1 MVLLIDNFDSFTFNI
16 YQAVRKLG
24 HDVTVRRNDAVTA
37 AEVKAMNPSHI
48 VISPG
53 PGNPDSAG
61 VSTELIRSFKGEIP
75 ILGICLGH
83 QCIAAAFG
91 GGITSAAELVHG
103 KKSEIYHDGQGVFS
117 GLKNPFWATRYHS
130 LAVSRMT
137 LPSDLLVSAWT
148 DDGEIMGVR
157 HKIFSVEGVQFHPES
172 IGTENGLDLLSNFLD
187 PRPRPSFI
195 QAAIKKVLRRED
207 LETAEA
213 EGAMEEIA
221 SGKATPA
228 QIGGLL
234 TALSMK
240 GESVSELT
248 GFAGVMRRKATP
260 IARPA
265 GRVILDTC
273 GTGGDAKGT
282 FNISTLAAFVAAG
295 AGATV
300 AKHGNRSVTSRC
312 GSADLLEALGVNVTA
327 PAETMARALDEIGIA
342 FLFAPKLHPSMKH
355 AVPVRADIGIRTVF
369 NILGP
374 LANPAGADVQMI
386 GVFSDSLLKKMAAAL
401 LNLGTRRALVVHG
414 SDGSDEITLAG
425 PTRVVEVLDGWLK
438 EYILDP
444 EDLGFSLCPPEALKG
459 GSLRTNCEI
468 ALSLLNGERG
478 PRRDVVVLN
487 AAAAIY
493 LAGLAECLSDAVE
506 KAEQS
511 IDSGAALKKLEDLI
525 AATNGSAEERK
536 WKAS

>member
-24 HDVTVRRNDAVTA
+24 HDVMVRRNNAVTA
-37 AEVKAMNPSHI
+37 AEVKALKASHI
-48 VISPG
+48 IISPG

-61 VSTELIRSFKGEIP
+61 ISVELVRTFKGEIP

-103 KKSEIYHDGQGVFS
+103 KKSEIFHDGLGVFS

-130 LAVSRMT
+130 LAVSRVT
-137 LPSDLLVSAWT
+137 LPSELLVSAWL

-157 HKIFSVEGVQFHPES
+157 HKIYSVEGVQFHPES
-172 IGTENGLDLLSNFLD
+172 IGTESGLDVLSNFLD

-207 LETAEA
+207 LKTDEA
-213 EGAMEEIA
+213 EGALEEIA
-221 SGKATPA
+221 SGKATPG

-234 TALSMK
+234 TVLSMK

-248 GFAGVMRRKATP
+248 GFASVMRRKATP
-260 IARPA
+260 IARPK
-265 GRVILDTC
+265 GKTILDTC

-282 FNISTLAAFVAAG
+282 FNISTCAAFVAAG

-312 GSADLLEALGVNVTA
+312 GSADLLEALGVNLAA
-327 PAETMARALDEIGIA
+327 PAETVARALEEIGIA

-355 AVPVRADIGIRTVF
+355 AAPVRAEIGIRTVF

-401 LNLGTRRALVVHG
+401 ANLGTRRALVVHG

-425 PTRVVEVLDGWLK
+425 TTRVVEIRDGWTR
-438 EYILDP
+438 EYVLDP
-444 EDLGFSLCPPEALKG
+444 EDLGFSICPAQALRG

-468 ALSLLNGERG
+468 ALSLLKGERG
-478 PRRDVVVLN
+478 PRRDAVVLN
-487 AAAAIY
+487 GAAAIY
-493 LAGLAECLSDAVE
+493 LAGLADDMREAVD
-506 KAEQS
+506 KAERS

-525 AATNGSAEERK
+525 AATSGSAEEPK